1 MEQRDRIKVKSLLF
15 DLVTG
20 FTLSMHRQATYE
32 SCYRGVSHK
41 MLDLSQHR
49 VMTRAVFPNL
59 LQRLIQ
65 LLKLT
70 YTLTITSTMVNVS
83 NAASYYQTKLYN

>member
-1 MEQRDRIKVKSLLF
+1 
-15 DLVTG
+15 
-20 FTLSMHRQATYE
+20 
-32 SCYRGVSHK
+32 

-65 LLKLT
+65 VLKLT

-83 NAASYYQTKLYN
+83 NAASYYQTKLSIQLILDACARNLHANCTA